1 MTYHDEI
8 RKIVQIAHQYY
19 EQKLTQQEIAEN
31 FGISRPTIAKLLKTA
46 IDENIVS
53 INIIDPFETSIELS
67 EKLSACL
74 SLRNCVVVPGKL
86 ERISIIRRNIAFAA
100 IDYLYKEIQP
110 GDLIGVGWGRTLYQ
124 FSERIESYPVENVMF
139 VPLLGGIGQVKQSL
153 QVHNIIQNISEAFEG
168 TWVQYHMPGVL
179 DRKSIR
185 DQLLS
190 DSKTQEMLRY
200 WENMTKAVVGIG
212 ESPLSNDAIFKDTI
226 GEDECEA
233 LIQQDAVGDICMRFY
248 NPDGEPVDYKNL
260 GVMSI
265 KLSELVKVPEVI
277 AVAGGLQKVKAIIGA
292 SYAKY
297 ITTLITDENTALR
310 IIEETNQ

>member
-139 VPLLGGIGQVKQSL
+139 VQIGRAHV
-153 QVHNIIQNISEAFEG
+153 
-168 TWVQYHMPGVL
+168 
-179 DRKSIR
+179 
-185 DQLLS
+185 
-190 DSKTQEMLRY
+190 
-200 WENMTKAVVGIG
+200 
-212 ESPLSNDAIFKDTI
+212 
-226 GEDECEA
+226 
-233 LIQQDAVGDICMRFY
+233 
-248 NPDGEPVDYKNL
+248 
-260 GVMSI
+260 
-265 KLSELVKVPEVI
+265 
-277 AVAGGLQKVKAIIGA
+277 
-292 SYAKY
+292 
-297 ITTLITDENTALR
+297 
-310 IIEETNQ
+310 